1 MSALEIKNDL
11 LRLLMETDDTTLLE
25 KVRSYFKILKKEP
38 LTKAALEAQELALAE
53 IGLEQIEK
61 GKVMSHEEV
70 RKKIMARLRKHQK

>member
-25 KVRSYFKILKKEP
+25 KVRKYFKVLKKEP
-38 LTKAALEAQELALAE
+38 MSKAELEAQELAMAE

-61 GKVMSHEEV
+61 GQVMSHEEA
-70 RKKIMARLRKHQK
+70 RRRINERLRKHQQ